1 MVDTIFHL
9 IQVIVIIVFIVKITI
24 LQKKLII
31 RNQALEAENKK
42 IRENYNNSIR
52 DLIASYHMIIAA
64 HDGHLTIEEINDF
77 INKPTKNGD
86 NIQ

>member
-1 MVDTIFHL
+1 MMYFIFNL
-9 IQVIVIIVFIVKITI
+9 IQIVLLVIFIVKVTSIR
-24 LQKKLII
+24 KKLII

-42 IRENYNNSIR
+42 IRENYNNTIK

-77 INKPTKNGD
+77 INKPTQNAS
-86 NIQ
+86 NN